1 MTAVRI
7 DDHGAYWASWTTAWN
22 FIDLVAKFRT
32 FRQLPTALL
41 ARTATELLMKFIN
54 ALLEFFSAT
63 CRLPT
68 KLSTLRKQAG
78 IGAATN
84 GVKRYVVCPKCFKT
98 FDIDGF
104 DLNQPGDIVGQNCRD
119 HKEFPLRNVTTY
131 GQRLFKCSSGN
142 RAVPIKEYA
151 YISVKRTLG
160 IFFNLPDFV
169 EKINI
174 WRHRSLQANV
184 MYDIYDGQMWKQ
196 LKDVDAAGYDI

>member
-1 MTAVRI
+1 
-7 DDHGAYWASWTTAWN
+7 
-22 FIDLVAKFRT
+22 
-32 FRQLPTALL
+32 
-41 ARTATELLMKFIN
+41 MKFIN

-104 DLNQPGDIVGQNCRD
+104 DLNQPGDIVGQIYRD